1 MSTQYL
7 HYYLIRKSSKNP
19 TCKKHYIFLRILAG
33 SARIETSLKVQVDP
47 EFWCKNSQRCIGKSP
62 QVKEV
67 NNILNTL
74 DVKINRLKNE
84 LLDTGTSISCVEF
97 KNRVFGI
104 SSKVRYFLEIFKDH
118 NNKMEALLNQ
128 GYAKGTLIRFNTTW
142 RHVQEFLQWKYNMND
157 IDINRINHAF
167 ITDFEFYLK
176 SVKKIGNNTSVK
188 YIKNFGK
195 IIRICMANGWLE
207 KNPLINY
214 KAKLKEVNRDF
225 LTMDE
230 VNLIGSKSFLSTRIE
245 LVRDIFVFSCFTGL
259 AYVDVKRLTRN
270 HISIG
275 IDGGKWI
282 FIEREKTKVRSAIP
296 LLPRAQEILTKYENH
311 PVVLNTNVALPI
323 LSNQKMNSYL
333 KEIADVCG
341 INKELTF
348 HIARHTF
355 ATSVTLA
362 NGVPIE
368 SVSKMLGHSSIKMTQ
383 HYAKV
388 LDKKIGEDMAVLRSR
403 LNTKEQVQK
412 TAVTA

>member
-1 MSTQYL
+1 
-7 HYYLIRKSSKNP
+7 
-19 TCKKHYIFLRILAG
+19 
-33 SARIETSLKVQVDP
+33 
-47 EFWCKNSQRCIGKSP
+47 
-62 QVKEV
+62 
-67 NNILNTL
+67 
-74 DVKINRLKNE
+74 
-84 LLDTGTSISCVEF
+84 
-97 KNRVFGI
+97 
-104 SSKVRYFLEIFKDH
+104 
-118 NNKMEALLNQ
+118 
-128 GYAKGTLIRFNTTW
+128 
-142 RHVQEFLQWKYNMND
+142 MND

-195 IIRICMANGWLE
+195 IIRICMANGWLD

-270 HISIG
+270 HINIG